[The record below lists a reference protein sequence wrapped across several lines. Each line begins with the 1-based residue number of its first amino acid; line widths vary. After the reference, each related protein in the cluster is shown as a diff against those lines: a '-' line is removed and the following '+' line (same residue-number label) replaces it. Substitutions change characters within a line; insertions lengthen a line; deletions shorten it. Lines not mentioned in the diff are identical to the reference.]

1 MHAQELKSPLT
12 HPAETVTL
20 RLAAVITNEDFRERQ
35 EEKEDDP
42 SVMQEKDR
50 WIVGFGGGPA
60 QYESRGADGGVG
72 VGHDGGRMG
81 GEMAARRGRIKGR
94 GALC

>member
-1 MHAQELKSPLT
+1 
-12 HPAETVTL
+12 
-20 RLAAVITNEDFRERQ
+20 
-35 EEKEDDP
+35 
-42 SVMQEKDR
+42 MQEKDR